1 MQPQRSKLPRLYFG
15 TESRFFRTAQGTL
28 ISPHR
33 GDRYETYV
41 PWLRAFSEVVIV
53 ARVHE
58 LGSADS
64 GFEVEGPRVRV
75 QPLPVFNGPR
85 GVTTFLLRSASFVA
99 TVTPDREAWF
109 GGKLPGTV
117 GTVLLRRAK
126 RLHRPFFA
134 NVVGDPH
141 DVLQAGTAGRVGRH
155 LAHAAGALLK
165 HQMRQVD
172 AGVYVSQS
180 ALQAR
185 YPVRRGVPTLARS
198 NVELPDSAF
207 TRRQDLSLRSPVRL
221 IAIGSHEQRYKG
233 HDLLIRAVHHLRR
246 RGYPAQLHLVG
257 GGRHH
262 QELQDLAAELLPAD
276 SVVFH
281 GHLNDVGQV
290 RRIIDSSDIYV
301 HPSRTEGLPRA
312 LVEAMARSTPC
323 IGSTAGAIPELLDS
337 SVLFDVD
344 DLPALVALL
353 QSMVESP
360 DLRQRQALQNYERA
374 TTIAR
379 LSQPGR
385 YGDFLMA
392 VTRQAGR

>member
-1 MQPQRSKLPRLYFG
+1 MQSPSPKPPRLYFG

-28 ISPHR
+28 MSPHR

-58 LGSADS
+58 VGMADS

-75 QPLPVFNGPR
+75 QPLPVFSGPR
-85 GVTTFLLRSASFVA
+85 GVITFLLRSASLVA
-99 TVTPDREAWF
+99 AATPGRQAWF

-126 RLHRPFFA
+126 RLGRPFIA

-141 DVLQAGTAGRVGRH
+141 DVLQAGTAGRVGRQ
-155 LAHAAGALLK
+155 LAHVAGALLK

-185 YPVRRGVPTLARS
+185 YPVRKGVPTLARS

-207 TRRQDLSLRSPVRL
+207 AKREEFTLRSPIRL
-221 IAIGSHEQRYKG
+221 VAIGSHEQRYKG
-233 HDLLIRAVHHLRR
+233 HDLLIRAVGQLRSLGHH
-246 RGYPAQLHLVG
+246 AQLHLIG

-262 QELQDLAAELLPAD
+262 QELQNLAAELLPPE
-276 SVVFH
+276 SVILH

-290 RRIIDSSDIYV
+290 RSVIDNSDIYV

-353 QSMVESP
+353 QTMLESP

-374 TTIAR
+374 TTIAK
-379 LSQPGR
+379 LSEPGR
-385 YGDFLMA
+385 YGDFLMT
-392 VTRQAGR
+392 VTRHAGR